1 MNTHVTQMVE
11 LLFQNVQTSEEVQ
24 ALHDEVMNNCQ
35 ERYQDL
41 ISHGISEEEATAA
54 VMESLKGMDE
64 VLREYPQREKTP
76 EANTD
81 EAMDPEIAD
90 AAEERM
96 TFSPEEMKET
106 GLSLEQAKS
115 AYTAGRLDY
124 YEEVNNNAESEVRT
138 IPLSEGTQGNVSQSA
153 GEQSQGMA
161 AGPKQYHT

>member
-81 EAMDPEIAD
+81 EA
-90 AAEERM
+90 
-96 TFSPEEMKET
+96 
-106 GLSLEQAKS
+106 
-115 AYTAGRLDY
+115 
-124 YEEVNNNAESEVRT
+124 
-138 IPLSEGTQGNVSQSA
+138 
-153 GEQSQGMA
+153 
-161 AGPKQYHT
+161 